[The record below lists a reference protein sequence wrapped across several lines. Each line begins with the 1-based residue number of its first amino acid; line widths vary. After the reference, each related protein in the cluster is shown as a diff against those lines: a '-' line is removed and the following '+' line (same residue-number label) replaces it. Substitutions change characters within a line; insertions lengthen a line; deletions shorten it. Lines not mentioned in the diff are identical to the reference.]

1 MFWSTS
7 RLAAAA
13 KETVTDADVRT
24 IAGVAAKAAVG
35 FDEKDM
41 RRARDALVGLG
52 ERTPIRWR
60 QMIEAAADAR
70 KDGRLL
76 APREEFG
83 FRLAGDGQKKKKK
96 KKRADGDEKDDERA
110 RERREERD
118 GTVEAKVVARRYHPA
133 TTRAAIDCTRSQS
146 LRQECRS

>member
-13 KETVTDADVRT
+13 EETVTDADVRT
-24 IAGVAAKAAVG
+24 IAGVAAKAAGG

-60 QMIEAAADAR
+60 QMIEAVADAR

-76 APREEFG
+76 APAKTKSGLGSRG
-83 FRLAGDGQKKKKK
+83 TDKKKKK
-96 KKRADGDEKDDERA
+96 KKRADGDEKDDERGA
-110 RERREERD
+110 SVGRNATEQSKRR
-118 GTVEAKVVARRYHPA
+118 
-133 TTRAAIDCTRSQS
+133 
-146 LRQECRS
+146 

>member
-13 KETVTDADVRT
+13 EETVTDADVRK

-52 ERTPIRWR
+52 ERTPRRWR
-60 QMIEAAADAR
+60 QMIEAVADAR

-76 APREEFG
+76 APAKTKSATRG
-83 FRLAGDGQKKKKK
+83 TDGKKKK
-96 KKRADGDEKDDERA
+96 KKRADGDEKDDERGA
-110 RERREERD
+110 SVGRNATEQSKRR
-118 GTVEAKVVARRYHPA
+118 
-133 TTRAAIDCTRSQS
+133 
-146 LRQECRS
+146 

>member
-1 MFWSTS
+1 M
-7 RLAAAA
+7 
-13 KETVTDADVRT
+13 TDADVRT

-60 QMIEAAADAR
+60 QMIEAVADAR

-76 APREEFG
+76 APAKNSGLGSRG
-83 FRLAGDGQKKKKK
+83 TDKKKKK
-96 KKRADGDEKDDERA
+96 KKRADGDEKDDERGA
-110 RERREERD
+110 SVGRN
-118 GTVEAKVVARRYHPA
+118 A
-133 TTRAAIDCTRSQS
+133 TEQS
-146 LRQECRS
+146 KRG

>member
-1 MFWSTS
+1 MATVFWSTS

-60 QMIEAAADAR
+60 QMIEAVADAR

-76 APREEFG
+76 APAKNSGLGSRG
-83 FRLAGDGQKKKKK
+83 TDKKKKK
-96 KKRADGDEKDDERA
+96 KKRADGDEKDDERGA
-110 RERREERD
+110 SVGRNATEQSKRR
-118 GTVEAKVVARRYHPA
+118 
-133 TTRAAIDCTRSQS
+133 
-146 LRQECRS
+146 